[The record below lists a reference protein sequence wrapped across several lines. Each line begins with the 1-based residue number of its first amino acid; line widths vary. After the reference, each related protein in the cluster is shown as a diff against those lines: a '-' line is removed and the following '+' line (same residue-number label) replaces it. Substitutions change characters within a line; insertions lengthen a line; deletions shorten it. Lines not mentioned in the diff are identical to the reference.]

1 MPARQELPDTL
12 KRSPREAQ
20 ETWIKARGSAVEQ
33 YGEGERA
40 QRTAHAALKH
50 SFEKGGDHW
59 EPKAEKGPPDAQA
72 AHSTPSPA
80 RPLKAWTPM
89 PPSGISMTSRNTWT

>member
-12 KRSPREAQ
+12 KRSPGEAQ

-59 EPKAEKGPPDAQA
+59 EPKAEKGPSDAQA
-72 AHSTPSPA
+72 AHNTPSPA
-80 RPLKAWTPM
+80 RPLKAWTPT
-89 PPSGISMTSRNTWT
+89 PPSGISMTSRNIWT